1 MNAGLGT
8 ARYHHVCVTKSY
20 KACSIADGVGACS
33 ARCCGGV
40 KRTLKAVRFQALHPE
55 WSIKLGDADFEA
67 VLD

>member
-8 ARYHHVCVTKSY
+8 ARYHHVRVTKSY
-20 KACSIADGVGACS
+20 KACSVADGVGTGSASCCS
-33 ARCCGGV
+33 GV
-40 KRTLKAVRFQALHPE
+40 KRTLKVVSFEALHLK